1 MSPPSHAPPPGRARR
16 TRTSSRVRRFTVQS
30 TNAAPFALATV
41 VKPLAIGALV
51 TLLIHLLNC
60 YLGFSHTACPF

>member
-1 MSPPSHAPPPGRARR
+1 
-16 TRTSSRVRRFTVQS
+16 VRRFTVQS